1 MEKGRHME
9 KKYHIV
15 TYGCQMNVH
24 ESEKLAGI
32 LRSRG
37 YTETS
42 SKEEA
47 DIVVFNT
54 CCIRENAENH
64 AYGNIGALKKL
75 KKARPA
81 MLIAVGGC
89 MTQQPGAAERL
100 RKKFPFV
107 DIVFG
112 THNLEE
118 FGALLDRKIGRK
130 KAVIDIWDKEGEVRE
145 DDISFRTSY
154 PNAWVNIMYGCN
166 NFCSYCI
173 VPYVRGRERSR
184 AAEAVV
190 AEVNDLLDR
199 GYKEITLLGQNV
211 NSYGNDCGEVS
222 FPQLLRKICARDE
235 KFRLRFMT
243 SNPKDFGEKLVR
255 AIADHR
261 QLCHL
266 IHLPV
271 QAGSDRILRLMN
283 RKYTAREY
291 LQKVEMLRRIIPD
304 CQLSTDIMVGFP
316 TETEEDFR
324 ATLELVRAA
333 DFSAAFTFVYSRRSG
348 TVAADM
354 EGQIPEEVQKE
365 RIMRLVEL
373 VNAQT
378 REKSLSY
385 RGKTVEILCEDYDD
399 KKRLYMG
406 RDEYGRMGYFTSE
419 QNRIGNFVDIHV
431 TDSSGISLMGE
442 TVAKE

>member
-1 MEKGRHME
+1 MEQGRHME

-243 SNPKDFGEKLVR
+243 SNPKDFGEELVR

-442 TVAKE
+442 IVAKE

>member
-1 MEKGRHME
+1 MEQGRHME

-37 YTETS
+37 YAETS

-154 PNAWVNIMYGCN
+154 PNAWANIMYGCN

-243 SNPKDFGEKLVR
+243 SNPKDFGEELVR

-406 RDEYGRMGYFTSE
+406 RDEYGRMGYFMSE

-442 TVAKE
+442 IVAKE

>member
-1 MEKGRHME
+1 MEQGRHME

-243 SNPKDFGEKLVR
+243 SNPKDFGEELVR
-255 AIADHR
+255 VIADHR

-442 TVAKE
+442 IVAKE